1 MTWPHVDY
9 DTDLWMQIP
18 NSWEGTP
25 WKGPKEWGREL
36 SAVWWDDSGLEPTR
50 KDLKLLAA
58 TLRSCAERFPLSHP
72 GFDVYLHLPDP
83 RLMPLPV
90 YVASIEA
97 EGDNDGDRD
106 RDRDRDRDESLR
118 ALVTTDD
125 PALVEKP
132 IVEDFTTESLG
143 TGLRSLR
150 YTQVDAAEAESGA
163 GANGD
168 TLVAGVRYAWRH
180 EATRCD
186 VLVIVSAPDPRRVLG
201 AMDDL
206 DDFVRRIGMP
216 GPGPGPEPGSGEAQG
231 AA

>member
-1 MTWPHVDY
+1 MSRPHVDY
-9 DTDLWMQIP
+9 DTDLWMEIP

-25 WKGPKEWGREL
+25 WKGPKEWGRDL
-36 SAVWWDDSGLEPTR
+36 SAAWWGDSGLEPSR
-50 KDLKLLAA
+50 KDLKILAA

-97 EGDNDGDRD
+97 EGD
-106 RDRDRDRDESLR
+106 RDESLR

-125 PALVEKP
+125 PDLVEKP
-132 IVEDFTTESLG
+132 IVEDFTSDLLG

-150 YTQVDAAEAESGA
+150 YTQLPRAESEG
-163 GANGD
+163 G

-180 EATRCD
+180 EASACD
-186 VLVIVSAPDPRRVLG
+186 VVVIVSAPDPRRVLG

-206 DDFVRRIGMP
+206 DDFVHRIGMP
-216 GPGPGPEPGSGEAQG
+216 GPGSGPGEAQG
-231 AA
+231 PS

>member
-1 MTWPHVDY
+1 MESLVSWPHVDY

-18 NSWEGTP
+18 NSWAGTP
-25 WKGPKEWGREL
+25 WKGPKEWGRDLAE
-36 SAVWWDDSGLEPTR
+36 AWWDESGLEATR
-50 KDLKLLAA
+50 KDLKVLAA

-72 GFDVYLHLPDP
+72 EFDVYLHLPDP

-97 EGDNDGDRD
+97 DGDRE
-106 RDRDRDRDESLR
+106 ESLR

-132 IVEDFTTESLG
+132 IVEDFATGPLG
-143 TGLRSLR
+143 AGLRSLR
-150 YTQVDAAEAESGA
+150 YTQLGQADG
-163 GANGD
+163 G
-168 TLVAGVRYAWRH
+168 TIVAGVRYAWRH
-180 EATRCD
+180 EATGCD

-206 DDFVRRIGMP
+206 DDFVRRISLP
-216 GPGPGPEPGSGEAQG
+216 DPS
-231 AA
+231 